1 MGPFLQLAQPER
13 PEPQNRSQ
21 EKQLKKPSKM
31 TRTLLIALDGSENA
45 ERAFHFYIDNIYRE
59 GDMVHLVYVN
69 TPPHLSLFSMD
80 NPMSLPVD
88 EWKGKI
94 QTQIAES
101 QKILGH
107 YESFCESKHI
117 AKKPHI
123 QQGTPGE
130 VICATA
136 AAENVSFIVMGSRGL
151 NSVRRTF
158 TGSVSDYVLR
168 HAHVPVTVVPPPAK

>member
-1 MGPFLQLAQPER
+1 MG
-13 PEPQNRSQ
+13 
-21 EKQLKKPSKM
+21 
-31 TRTLLIALDGSENA
+31 
-45 ERAFHFYIDNIYRE
+45 
-59 GDMVHLVYVN
+59 VHLVYVN
-69 TPPHLSLFSMD
+69 TPPHVSLFSMD

-94 QTQIAES
+94 QSQIAES

-136 AAENVSFIVMGSRGL
+136 AAECVFHCDGL
-151 NSVRRTF
+151 QGIEFRAP
-158 TGSVSDYVLR
+158 
-168 HAHVPVTVVPPPAK
+168 HIHW